1 MPDRTIIGRL
11 RNLDWSYGFGR
22 VLNGM
27 AAWLPLP
34 APQSLDN
41 FREMVKMRAPR
52 VYADL
57 YGRYAPF
64 EGRDVAEIG
73 AGWGF
78 AIDYYLSHKPRRYYA
93 LDVAHSEAIE
103 SEFRNHPMRDRLE
116 VVRLTSSTFPL
127 PSNCVD
133 VVISENT
140 FEHAIEYDAT
150 VEECRRILRTDG
162 TLAVIFAP
170 LFFSPYGAHLWH
182 VVKFPWLHLM
192 ISERALRR
200 IFYEGDLPSEL
211 QFDHDYHWDQY
222 ATLNRVRPHEFLKPF
237 RSAGWHLVHTASYPL
252 PLTYRAPEPIRSL
265 LTHGMV
271 IVARK
276 R

>member
-1 MPDRTIIGRL
+1 MLPGR
-11 RNLDWSYGFGR
+11 RIDIDWDYGVGR
-22 VLNGM
+22 VLNGL

-41 FREMVKMRAPR
+41 FRKMVSSRAPR

-64 EGRDVAEIG
+64 EGRDVAEVG

-78 AIDYYLSHKPRRYYA
+78 AIGHYLSHEPRTYYA
-93 LDVAHSEAIE
+93 LDVAHTEAIAAQY
-103 SEFRNHPMRDRLE
+103 RDHPLRDRLK
-116 VVRLTSSTFPL
+116 VVQLTSSDFPL
-127 PSNCVD
+127 PDECVD

-140 FEHAIEYDAT
+140 FEHAMEYRRT
-150 VEECRRILRTDG
+150 VAECRRILRPNG
-162 TLAVIFAP
+162 VLAAMFAP

-182 VVKFPWLHLM
+182 NLKFPWLHLLVK
-192 ISERALRR
+192 EQALRR
-200 IFYEGDLPSEL
+200 LFYERELPREL
-211 QFDHDYHWDQY
+211 EFDHDYHWEQY
-222 ATLNRVRPHEFLKPF
+222 MTLNRLRPHEFLEPF
-237 RSAGWHLVHTASYPL
+237 RDGGWELVHVASYPL
-252 PLTYRAPEPIRSL
+252 PLMHRAPEPIQSL
-265 LTHGMV
+265 LTNGMC